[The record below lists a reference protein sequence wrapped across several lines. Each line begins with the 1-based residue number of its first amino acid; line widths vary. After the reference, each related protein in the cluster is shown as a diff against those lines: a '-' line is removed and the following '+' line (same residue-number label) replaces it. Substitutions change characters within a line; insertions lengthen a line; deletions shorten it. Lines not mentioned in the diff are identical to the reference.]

1 MKPWCAKRGKTSV
14 SDTSVKP
21 WRIFTDTLAGCL
33 APAIGAAPD
42 FVRVFSLALFAWLL
56 GTTTAA
62 RRVLLLC
69 LSGLAF
75 ARLAKPQDCFQGF
88 SFAVPCPFK
97 AASAA
102 GRVGA
107 PFADKLPL
115 ILGILLRQLFLFRWP
130 KNHWISTRQAA
141 LYTFGEFTSLTE
153 PVM

>member
-1 MKPWCAKRGKTSV
+1 MHGG
-14 SDTSVKP
+14 
-21 WRIFTDTLAGCL
+21 TDTLAGCL

-42 FVRVFSLALFAWLL
+42 FVRVFSVPLFAWLL

-69 LSGLAF
+69 RSGLAF
-75 ARLAKPQDCFQGF
+75 ALLAKPQDFFEGF
-88 SFAVPCPFK
+88 PFAVPCPFK

-102 GRVGA
+102 GRVGT

-130 KNHWISTRQAA
+130 KNHWVSTRQAA
-141 LYTFGEFTSLTE
+141 LYTFGEFTFFTE
-153 PVM
+153 PVV